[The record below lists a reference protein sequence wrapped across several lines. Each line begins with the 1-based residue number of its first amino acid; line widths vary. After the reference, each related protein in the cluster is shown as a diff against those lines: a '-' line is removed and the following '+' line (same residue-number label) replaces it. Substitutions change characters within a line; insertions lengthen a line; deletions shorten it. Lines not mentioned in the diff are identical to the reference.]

1 MVRILIAV
9 VRIGLTVV
17 IGSVVIPDAIFPSVV
32 SGGVV
37 WAQNAW
43 SAVDSESVTVPF
55 TLDQG
60 RIVIDVDLLRRD
72 GSTERVHGW
81 VDNGTPD
88 LYMNQRVAGLMLTS
102 FSCDGQICTGTA
114 PSPPASLEIAIHGM
128 KIPLPATEEIRI
140 PAGSPAIGPGMSAEI
155 SIPSTILR
163 NYEVIINFPDR
174 EFSIGLAG
182 TLKFKGVT
190 SKMLVNASNGLIQ
203 VPSRIESKNIDN
215 KHLDLGLDLGSSINF
230 LSEDLFGKLA
240 SAHPDWPHMTGA
252 IGPFNTGE
260 WGESKWKLMRVE
272 RVQFGPLFL
281 TDVAVANFPARIT
294 GLGFLPGLRPGF
306 AGAGVISAEAL
317 MNYRVGLD
325 YAHATVYFDIGRT
338 VKLPDFDVVG
348 LMLRPEGDNGF
359 SIAGVADFE
368 GSPSVAGA
376 EVGDRL
382 IAVDGNPVAELTQGE
397 VWSLLEGSPGQERKL
412 TLARAGK
419 QFTVAAT
426 VRHFLGEAEKNDA
439 KGKSKKN

>member
-1 MVRILIAV
+1 MVRIVMAV
-9 VRIGLTVV
+9 IRISLTVV
-17 IGSVVIPDAIFPSVV
+17 IATVVMASAIFSGVV
-32 SGGVV
+32 PGGVV
-37 WAQNAW
+37 RAQ
-43 SAVDSESVTVPF
+43 SASGDAAPESVTVPF

-72 GSTERVHGW
+72 GSTERVRGW

-88 LYMNQRVAGLMLTS
+88 LYMNQRVAELMGLTV
-102 FSCDGQICTGTA
+102 SCDGQVCRAT
-114 PSPPASLEIAIHGM
+114 PESPKVTREIAIHGM
-128 KIPLPATEEIRI
+128 KIPLPAAEEIEI
-140 PAGSPAIGPGMSAEI
+140 PASPAVGPGMSAEI
-155 SIPSTILR
+155 NIPSTILR
-163 NYEVIINFPDR
+163 NYDVMVNFPDR
-174 EFSIGLAG
+174 EFSIGLPG

-190 SKMLVNASNGLIQ
+190 SKMLVNVNNGLIQ

-230 LSEDLFGKLA
+230 LSDDLFGKLA
-240 SAHPDWPHMTGA
+240 SAHPDWPRLTGA
-252 IGPFNTGE
+252 IGPFNTGGWE
-260 WGESKWKLMRVE
+260 EPKWKLMRVE

-281 TDVAVANFPARIT
+281 TDVAIANFPSRNAN
-294 GLGFLPGLRPGF
+294 RPAF
-306 AGAGVISAEAL
+306 AGAGVISSEAL

-348 LMLRPEGDNGF
+348 LILRPEGDNGF

-368 GSPSVAGA
+368 GSPSVVGV

-382 IAVDGNPVAELTQGE
+382 VAVDGNPVAELTLGE
-397 VWSLLEGSPGQERKL
+397 VWSLLEGSPEQERKL

-419 QFTVAAT
+419 QFTVVAKAQ
-426 VRHFLGEAEKNDA
+426 HFLGGMENGEV
-439 KGKSKKN
+439 KGKAKRR